1 MAEERG
7 LKWFALR
14 RMTSGLQFAG
24 RRTFLICKCRLFVLH
39 CRTTTTDFCRM
50 EGVEGKP
57 AKIRL
62 CPPWSSAE
70 WGEHEPT
77 AGTRIATFEKLH
89 FFPEVLLR
97 WEAEAGGLCGG

>member
-1 MAEERG
+1 
-7 LKWFALR
+7 
-14 RMTSGLQFAG
+14 
-24 RRTFLICKCRLFVLH
+24 
-39 CRTTTTDFCRM
+39 M

-77 AGTRIATFEKLH
+77 AGTRIATFEKFP
-89 FFPEVLLR
+89 FFS
-97 WEAEAGGLCGG
+97 